1 MLRLAGFQDGGE
13 GYPAVGQVLAHAE
26 EEAVQ
31 MVTQLDG
38 LTEENGEQSS
48 EIRGAADR
56 HDVSQ
61 QHVRRGIVPDFE
73 VGENQL
79 TSRESYPVST
89 PASVGKK
96 KINSAS
102 RQFSIICHKQLE
114 LCVLSS
120 LT

>member
-38 LTEENGEQSS
+38 LTAEKSEQIMKLGCVPHIS
-48 EIRGAADR
+48 E
-56 HDVSQ
+56 
-61 QHVRRGIVPDFE
+61 QHVSLSNRGIVPDFE

-79 TSRESYPVST
+79 TSRESYRVST
-89 PASVGKK
+89 PASV
-96 KINSAS
+96 S
-102 RQFSIICHKQLE
+102 R
-114 LCVLSS
+114 
-120 LT
+120 